1 MSLKLSSKRIFVFWY
16 PLLATWLMMAFEG
29 PFIAAI
35 IARLPEPKYNLAA
48 YGVSF
53 AFALIVEAPVIMMLS
68 ASTALVTDGQ
78 SFFKLRRFTYALN
91 LVLTV
96 LMLVLLIP
104 ANFYFLTNRL
114 MELPLKVSRLTYHS
128 LWILLPWPA
137 AIGYRRFY
145 QGLLIRHNLTRR
157 VAYGTMIRLGTMTS
171 AALCGALIF
180 KWHGAYVGAFA
191 LSSGVTMEAVA
202 SRLMTLRVV
211 RAFKREPAPSNDLS
225 YKNII
230 IFYYPLALTSL
241 IALAV
246 QPLVTFFVGQSRM
259 ALESLAV
266 LPVVNSLVFIFR
278 SFGLSYQEVS
288 ITFLGERNQG
298 LKPLARF
305 AAGLMIFVTAGMLA
319 VGFTPLHDFWF
330 GTVSGLSA
338 QMVDFARAPVRILVL
353 LPALTVLL
361 SFQRAILV
369 THKRTQ
375 PITVGTVLEVSLI
388 AVIMWILIE
397 RAFFIGA
404 VAAALAMLLGRLGCN
419 TYLIFPVWNTVKR
432 VKSFNTN
439 VTGKQ
444 REIVKET
451 SSC

>member
-1 MSLKLSSKRIFVFWY
+1 
-16 PLLATWLMMAFEG
+16 MMAFEG

-68 ASTALVTDGQ
+68 ASTALVTDRL
-78 SFFKLRRFTYALN
+78 SFFKLRRFTYGLN
-91 LVLTV
+91 LILTV
-96 LMLVLLIP
+96 LMLILLIP

-145 QGLLIRHNLTRR
+145 QGLLIRHDLTRR
-157 VAYGTMIRLGTMTS
+157 VAYGTMIRLGTMTG
-171 AALCGALIF
+171 AALCAALIF

-191 LSSGVTMEAVA
+191 LSSGVTVEAVA
-202 SRLMTLRVV
+202 SRLMTIRVV
-211 RAFKREPAPSNDLS
+211 QAFKREPAPSNDLS

-288 ITFLGERNQG
+288 ITFLGEHNQG

-305 AAGLMIFVTAGMLA
+305 AAGLMIFVTSGMLA
-319 VGFTPLHDFWF
+319 VGFTPFHDFWF

-338 QMVDFARAPVRILVL
+338 QMVDFARPPVRILVL

-375 PITVGTVLEVSLI
+375 PITIGTVLEVSLI

-397 RAFFIGA
+397 RAFFIG
-404 VAAALAMLLGRLGCN
+404 VIAAALAMLLGRLGCN
-419 TYLIFPVWNTVKR
+419 TYLILPVWNTLKR
-432 VKSFNTN
+432 IKNIN
-439 VTGKQ
+439 PNIDNGQ
-444 REIVKET
+444 GQA
-451 SSC
+451 